1 MKEKFI
7 EMCIDL
13 KKSQTLLN
21 SSSLVVGEFM
31 TLILTI
37 FPLIILF
44 IINFMY
50 CIFAVSKVAA
60 QFHSME
66 VHNSYFGA
74 YIDVFTQ
81 NTYIMV
87 IVSSPKIRKFFHI
100 IHVWYCSDIVFLTL
114 LKNYMIFSYFYSF
127 SCVKNKY

>member
-7 EMCIDL
+7 VMCIDL
-13 KKSQTLLN
+13 KKSRTLLN
-21 SSSLVVGEFM
+21 SLSLVVGEFV
-31 TLILTI
+31 TLMLTI
-37 FPLIILF
+37 FPRIVLF
-44 IINFMY
+44 IINFIY
-50 CIFAVSKVAA
+50 CIFALSKVAA

-100 IHVWYCSDIVFLTL
+100 TRV
-114 LKNYMIFSYFYSF
+114 
-127 SCVKNKY
+127 